1 MLHVSALL
9 FSSLRLRSHTYV
21 QTSCSMNLTSP
32 GQLIYPVA
40 VGGRVKHKNCS
51 IQYNLVETFWVF
63 DIRICHKHPYSS

>member
-21 QTSCSMNLTSP
+21 QSSRSTDLISP

-40 VGGRVKHKNCS
+40 VGGRIKHKTCS
-51 IQYNLVETFWVF
+51 IQYNLVEASWVF
-63 DIRICHKHPYSS
+63 DIHIFFFSPFT